1 MTLMD
6 TENRYGAVARA
17 LHWSMAVL
25 LLIMLASEV
34 WFEALEHS
42 VSERSLMG
50 LHQSLGLALFAL
62 VLFRGLW
69 RWLNRSRMQPPA
81 HWATMAR
88 LGHLALYALMILMP
102 LTGLATSLG
111 EGETVT
117 FFGWTLFGYG
127 PEIEW
132 LEDSGED
139 LHEALANALW
149 VMIGLH
155 VAAALAHQY
164 MLGDRIMKRM
174 A

>member
-1 MTLMD
+1 MTMMD

-34 WFEALEHS
+34 WFEALEQS

-50 LHQSLGLALFAL
+50 LHQSLGLTLFAL

-69 RWLNRSRMQPPA
+69 RWLNRSRVQPPA
-81 HWATMAR
+81 HWAMMAR

-111 EGETVT
+111 EGESVT
-117 FFGWTLFGYG
+117 FFGWTLFGLSL
-127 PEIEW
+127 I
-132 LEDSGED
+132 
-139 LHEALANALW
+139 H
-149 VMIGLH
+149 I
-155 VAAALAHQY
+155 
-164 MLGDRIMKRM
+164 
-174 A
+174 